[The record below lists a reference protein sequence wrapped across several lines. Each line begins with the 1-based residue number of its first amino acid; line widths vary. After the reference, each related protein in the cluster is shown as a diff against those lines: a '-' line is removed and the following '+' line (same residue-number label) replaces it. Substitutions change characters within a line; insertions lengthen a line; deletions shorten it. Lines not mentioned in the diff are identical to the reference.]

1 MGLKLFTKLGCGP
14 CVPIKRI
21 AERVEGCEIIS
32 LDEHPECIEQY
43 KLMSTPT
50 LVVET
55 DDDTDVIV
63 TPALIME
70 RLRKEII

>member
-1 MGLKLFTKLGCGP
+1 MDIKLFVANGCTL
-14 CVPIKRI
+14 CVPLKRFAEELDNVQIINLTDEPDYIK
-21 AERVEGCEIIS
+21 
-32 LDEHPECIEQY
+32 QY
-43 KLMSTPT
+43 NLMSIPT